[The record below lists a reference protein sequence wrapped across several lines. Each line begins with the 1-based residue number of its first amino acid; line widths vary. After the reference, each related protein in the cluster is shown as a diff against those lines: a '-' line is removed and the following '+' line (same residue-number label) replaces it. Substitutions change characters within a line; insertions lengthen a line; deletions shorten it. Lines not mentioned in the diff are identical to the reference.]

1 MKVKDILIAK
11 GTQVVTIPEDETIFQ
26 ALQIF
31 AKNKVGSLLVLNQ
44 SNDIVGIIS
53 PRDVLTELLKDC
65 EKIRQIIVK
74 NVMTTNLIIG
84 TPDDELEYVMAIM
97 TENRIRHLPILE
109 NKRLAGI
116 ISIGDVV
123 KTQIKQIHAENHY
136 LRDFIEGKYPA

>member
-1 MKVKDILIAK
+1 MKVKDILATK
-11 GTQVVTIPEDETIFQ
+11 GTQVVTIQEDETIFQ
-26 ALQIF
+26 ALQTF

-44 SNDIVGIIS
+44 KNDIVGIIS
-53 PRDVLTELLKDC
+53 PRDVLMELLKDC
-65 EKIRQIIVK
+65 EQIRQIKVK
-74 NVMTTNLIIG
+74 TVMTTNLIVG
-84 TPDDELEYVMAIM
+84 TPDDDLEYVMAIM
-97 TENRIRHLPILE
+97 TENRIRHLPILQ